1 MTTFSKW
8 IASGWIAG
16 GLVVLLGTAGAA
28 VAAEQ
33 MILGTSFTVKN
44 PTGANDKRA
53 IVGVAKE
60 KGSSSTI
67 VGDPTTAGIA
77 GGAILQVQVD
87 GANPSAQTFVLP
99 SGADANGKPFWKAT
113 GTTGYVYKDSKG
125 ANGPVKIAQ
134 LKATASGLFQL
145 KIVVGGKYGAV
156 DVVPPNPGT
165 SGCFAIQI
173 GVDGN
178 GDRYSAQF
186 GADSQIK
193 NSGTKLFKA
202 GKPTDEGVCPNP
214 DASTTTTSTSTST
227 TSSTGPTTTSTTTF
241 TTTTDTV
248 SVTTS
253 STSTVTTTSSSTST
267 IGGPGVD
274 LNSPV
279 VASSACLTNGTGAQA
294 AIQVTLFDTGA
305 APLAGATVVM
315 GTTAG
320 TLGAVQSSG
329 NVYWATLTAPA
340 SGTSAEVTV
349 TANGEQLATQPTITL
364 ADPLTDTAG
373 GVGGCAQDGNLRVRV
388 VDDLGLPIMGA
399 SVLVGD
405 SEVANA
411 YVTTAGGPA
420 DGATSATTD
429 VSGYATFRDFG
440 TTLAGPVTVT
450 AGATSRQYVTIAGA
464 DASDVVLPLKPIVA
478 TGSTGTLSGDVNSI
492 SASSNVEVG
501 VVLGDVTLDTLAS
514 FNLNSLLADSACYT
528 AGSLGSFAVPGNV
541 YIPNQTVIII
551 GIPKKPYI
559 TAPLPFGQRR
569 VVSLGGNVP
578 VAALTG
584 GGGIAAALTQL
595 TFTNITAQTLNI
607 SAPGPTA
614 NNVTVSSYGSTTACT
629 ATGAPASDAFCIA
642 AMDWDGNSTPSRT
655 VGEGPLGVF
664 SFKAGTAS
672 GGNVNLTG
680 VNFKAKTAAAP
691 NPFTTVGHMG
701 ATVSLYLDKTTAP
714 VATANGVSVVLKRDF
729 PSDTLPA
736 TFAYGAMYPIRAHSQ
751 GGRTLTLD
759 VPAGL
764 GTAQY
769 VKHSLSQEITVDYTA
784 CAAND
789 SSRVASNPL
798 WDVYAPAGT
807 ASVTLP
813 TLPASFPR
821 ATLSG
826 NLPGLIDPAATVD
839 DDRITWTSTTIREGL
854 NGSFD
859 YDQLRMTGFRKYGTH
874 FTTNSNEFVP

>member
-1 MTTFSKW
+1 MTTFTR
-8 IASGWIAG
+8 WIAG
-16 GLVVLLGTAGAA
+16 GLVVLLGAAGVAI
-28 VAAEQ
+28 AAEQ

-44 PTGANDKRA
+44 PTGANDKRGV
-53 IVGVAKE
+53 VGVAKE

-67 VGDPTTAGIA
+67 VGDPTAAGSA
-77 GGAILQVQVD
+77 GGAILQVLAD
-87 GANPSAQTFVLP
+87 GGTPSAQTFVLP
-99 SGADANGKPFWKAT
+99 QGNDANGKPFWKAT

-134 LKATASGLFQL
+134 LKATTSGLFQM
-145 KIVVGGKYGAV
+145 KIVIGGKTGPV

-165 SGCFAIQI
+165 SGCFAIQV
-173 GVDGN
+173 GVNGN

-186 GADSQIK
+186 GPDSQIK

-202 GKPTDEGVCPNP
+202 GKPTVEGVCPVP
-214 DASTTTTSTSTST
+214 STTSTSTST
-227 TSSTGPTTTSTTTF
+227 TSSTAPTTTSTSTF
-241 TTTTDTV
+241 TTTTDTIPV
-248 SVTTS
+248 FTTTS
-253 STSTVTTTSSSTST
+253 STSTVTTTSTSTST
-267 IGGPGVD
+267 IGGGGVD

-279 VASSACLTNGTGAQA
+279 VSTSACLTNGTGAQA
-294 AIQVTLFDTGA
+294 AIQVTLSDTGA
-305 APLAGATVVM
+305 APLPGATVVM
-315 GTTAG
+315 NTTAG
-320 TLGAVQSSG
+320 TLSAVQSSG

-340 SGTSAEVTV
+340 SGTSAQVTV
-349 TANGEQLATQPTITL
+349 TANGEQLTTQPTITL
-364 ADPLTDTAG
+364 AAPLTETTG
-373 GVGGCAQDGNLRVRV
+373 GTGGCAQDGNLRVRV

-399 SVLVGD
+399 SVLVGQ

-411 YVTTAGGPA
+411 YVTTFNSPA
-420 DGATSATTD
+420 DGTTSATTD

-440 TTLAGPVTVT
+440 ATLSGAVTVT
-450 AGATSRQYVTIAGA
+450 AGATGRQYVTVAGA
-464 DASDVVLPLKPIVA
+464 NASDVVLPLKPIVA
-478 TGSTGTLSGDVNSI
+478 TGSTGTLTGDVNSI

-514 FNLNSLLADSACYT
+514 FNLNSLLADSSCYT

-578 VAALTG
+578 VGALTG

-629 ATGAPASDAFCIA
+629 ATGAPGTDAFCIA
-642 AMDWDGNSTPSRT
+642 AMDWDGNSSPSRT

-664 SFKAGTAS
+664 SFKAGTAT

-680 VNFKAKTAAAP
+680 INFKAKGAAAP

-701 ATVSLYLDKTTAP
+701 ATVSLFLDKTTAP
-714 VATANGVSVVLKRDF
+714 AATANGVSVVLKRDF

-736 TFAYGAMYPIRAHSQ
+736 TFAYGAMYPIRAHTQ

-759 VPAGL
+759 VPSGL

-769 VKHSLSQEITVDYTA
+769 VKHTLAQEISVDYTA

-789 SSRVASNPL
+789 STRVASNPL
-798 WDVYAPAGT
+798 WDVYAPAGS

-826 NLPGLIDPAATVD
+826 NLPGLIDPAATAD

-854 NGSFD
+854 NGSFN
-859 YDQLRMTGFRKYGTH
+859 YDQLRMSGFRKYGTH